1 MRMPLWVSV
10 VSRLAAM
17 AAVMAGSVILVGVW
31 RMIPPGD
38 NPFVILDLDDAVGA
52 ATSLKLSRTLRHPEA
67 CSALLAASTSFV
79 TEPIEDRHES
89 EMCAVENAVAI
100 EQSVTPYSAPV
111 QVSCPL
117 AATLFLWE
125 RDVLQ
130 PLAEEHLGQQISRIE
145 HYGSYSCRNIR
156 GGRADQP
163 SEHATANAID
173 VAGFRLEDGETL
185 WVKDGWNAGGET
197 AAFLRALHERSCSL
211 FRGVL
216 GPEYNELHHDHFHLD
231 MGRYSLCR

>member
-1 MRMPLWVSV
+1 
-10 VSRLAAM
+10 
-17 AAVMAGSVILVGVW
+17 
-31 RMIPPGD
+31 
-38 NPFVILDLDDAVGA
+38 
-52 ATSLKLSRTLRHPEA
+52 
-67 CSALLAASTSFV
+67 
-79 TEPIEDRHES
+79 
-89 EMCAVENAVAI
+89 MCAFENAVAI

-117 AATLFLWE
+117 AATLYLWE

-130 PLAEEHLGQQISRIE
+130 PLAEEVLGQQVARIE

-173 VAGFRLEDGETL
+173 VAGFRLENGETI
-185 WVKDGWNAGGET
+185 WVKDGWDAGGE
-197 AAFLRALHERSCSL
+197 ASAFLRALHDRSCAL

>member
-1 MRMPLWVSV
+1 MRLPFWLSLL
-10 VSRLAAM
+10 SRAAAA
-17 AAVMAGSVILVGVW
+17 AAVVTGAVVLVGYW
-31 RMIPPGD
+31 RSVPPGE
-38 NPFVILDLDDAVGA
+38 NPFVALDLDDAVGF
-52 ATSLKLSRTLRHPEA
+52 ATPLKLARALSDPER
-67 CSALLAASTSFV
+67 CSALLAASSGFV
-79 TEPIEDRHES
+79 TEPIEDRAES
-89 EMCAVENAVAI
+89 PVCGFENAVAI

-117 AATLFLWE
+117 AATLYLWE

-130 PLAEEHLGQQISRIE
+130 PLAQEQLGQPVTRIE

-173 VAGFRLEDGETL
+173 VAGFKLADGDVIWLKED
-185 WVKDGWNAGGET
+185 WSDGGEKG
-197 AAFLRALHERSCSL
+197 AFLRELHDRSCGL

-216 GPEYNELHHDHFHLD
+216 GPEYNALHEDHLHLD

>member
-1 MRMPLWVSV
+1 MRMPLWLSA
-10 VSRLAAM
+10 VSRLAAV
-17 AAVMAGSVILVGVW
+17 AAVTAGSVILVGSW
-31 RMIPPGD
+31 RMVPPGD
-38 NPFVILDLDDAVGA
+38 NPFIPLSLDHEVGV
-52 ATSLKLSRTLRHPEA
+52 ATPLKLSRALASPEA
-67 CSALLAASTSFV
+67 CSAVLAASTSFR
-79 TEPIEDRHES
+79 TEPIEDRS
-89 EMCAVENAVAI
+89 EAPTCGFENAVAI

-125 RDVLQ
+125 REVLQ
-130 PLAEEHLGQQISRIE
+130 PLAEEHFGQQVARID

-156 GGRADQP
+156 GGRTDQP

-173 VAGFRLEDGETL
+173 VSGFRLADGERVT
-185 WVKDGWNAGGET
+185 VKDGWNADGEPS
-197 AAFLRALHERSCSL
+197 AFLHELHRRSCGL

-216 GPEYNELHHDHFHLD
+216 GPEYNALHEDHFHLD